1 VLSGMAGLA
10 NRPRGLKI
18 PPGCVS
24 GSSGVRFWFLRG
36 AFLVGE
42 ECNEYRA
49 ENGGRPSRG
58 AAGGRASTS
67 GGRDHRRRP
76 GRGIA
81 LSTRRC
87 SGSRGLRASRWID
100 FEIGPTL
107 SRFWLTYCKLSGR
120 QIFGVVILDSSS
132 LIQARLLAA
141 LKSIDQGAEFCEAHE
156 LDEATAVLVPET
168 AIGRLLSQDE
178 GAELIRRFERGIPKR
193 SAAASVRRVVKRKR
207 A

>member
-1 VLSGMAGLA
+1 
-10 NRPRGLKI
+10 
-18 PPGCVS
+18 
-24 GSSGVRFWFLRG
+24 
-36 AFLVGE
+36 
-42 ECNEYRA
+42 
-49 ENGGRPSRG
+49 
-58 AAGGRASTS
+58 
-67 GGRDHRRRP
+67 
-76 GRGIA
+76 
-81 LSTRRC
+81 
-87 SGSRGLRASRWID
+87 
-100 FEIGPTL
+100 L